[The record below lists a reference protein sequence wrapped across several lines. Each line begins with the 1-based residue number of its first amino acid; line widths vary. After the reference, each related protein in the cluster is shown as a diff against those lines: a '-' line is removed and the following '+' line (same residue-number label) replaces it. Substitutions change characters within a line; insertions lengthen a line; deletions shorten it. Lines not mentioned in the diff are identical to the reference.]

1 MYFPKSQITP
11 NLYSNNDLVYKS
23 TGLLYTGYYFKVST
37 GKYYT
42 GRTPDDKPNEELIF
56 LETTSNSSTFGTI
69 SQTAPIS
76 GYDLDLTLDVIN
88 YNNVTNNSITTPLL
102 PTYSPVLPTQQDYQN
117 GEFQRYFCKK
127 TNEIQYIEINLDIFS
142 KLKAKDPQI
151 LYSLYQPF
159 TITWILT
166 GSKEQVEK
174 TNRNIVELASF
185 RQKLPKFGEYLKFDY
200 LKYYNQNNTTSN
212 VLADRNSRTTKLSS
226 AEEYLRS
233 ISGSRSL

>member
-11 NLYSNNDLVYKS
+11 NQYTNGGEYVYAS
-23 TGLLYTGYYFKVST
+23 TKLPYTGYYFKVST

-42 GRTPDDKPNEELIF
+42 GKTPDDRPNEELIF
-56 LETTSNSSTFGTI
+56 IAAQEFLDDPLTPTQIIIDPIYDYLSNSNTTN
-69 SQTAPIS
+69 PPVVLP
-76 GYDLDLTLDVIN
+76 Y
-88 YNNVTNNSITTPLL
+88 YNPTTP
-102 PTYSPVLPTQQDYQN
+102 TSQNYQN

-127 TNEIQYIEINLDIFS
+127 TNEVQYIEINLDQFS

-166 GSKEQVEK
+166 GNKEQVEK

-212 VLADRNSRTTKLSS
+212 VLADRDKRTTKLSS

-233 ISGSRSL
+233 ISGSRSI